1 MLGRFDRHILRQG
14 AKEGADMNQ
23 LVYNGKTFYQ
33 KDIFSG
39 NVHIAM
45 SLRSSSLEVN
55 TLSAEA
61 RDPDG
66 VFIGFARNTPLKWIY
81 NGAQRGIFYLQEV
94 ERVGPNRYSLYATS
108 AIGILT
114 EGQHYGGIYTGQ
126 TAQEVIASICGTVPF
141 SIQNKYADVKLYGWL
156 PVATQR
162 DNLVQVLIAIGAWIK
177 TDLDGVLRIES
188 LWDGISGNINE
199 DYMLVGAKAPETAK
213 ITQVVVTEH
222 QYVEGGEETKLFEG
236 TAQQG
241 DIITFNSPM
250 YELVADGFSILE
262 SGANYAKVSGGS
274 GTLKGRA
281 YIHNTRE
288 VVRDVSEAAEP
299 NIKTVKDATLVS
311 LVNSTAVAERL
322 ANYFQWTETIQAPIV
337 YQGEVPGNRVATW
350 HPYDKT
356 GVTACLESVDINLSN
371 TLKADETLLVGF
383 VPPKPETGYITERAV
398 LTGSG
403 RWKKPAGVTRIEYV
417 LIGPGQG
424 GRAGKKGEPGS
435 ATTLSFSYS
444 LLGINTRY
452 SGKHPGEGGKGGEGG
467 APGHGGKIYRGEMDL
482 SVIDELEYSCGPG
495 GTGATYD
502 ESNPEAEGNEG
513 SATTLGDISS
523 DLGSSSEFGYTDIIT
538 GEVYATTGLQGIA
551 GGDGAGTTAEDR
563 ENSSNDGF
571 YFTPSTGVTDEDG
584 AFWAGGTTKTQG
596 NTEPPKLTG
605 DGDSISFNGS
615 LGDGYAGA
623 EVSYALGSGA
633 AAGAAGIDG
642 TALGRFTVSRNS
654 SKTTITA
661 RAYATNGLKGADAA
675 IVPKKAL
682 NGNGGRGGYGGGGG
696 SSIGIAG
703 TYSGSDG
710 SPVGSYNLSSTTAD
724 PGEGGLPSQG
734 GEGGDGLIILYYSVP
749 KETQNGPI
757 MDRTGRFILD
767 KLGRRFVV

>member
-1 MLGRFDRHILRQG
+1 MWNNKIRYLDHVFGEEDDIKKGNCYLVGTLLGDSLSINTLEFDVESDDSTLTQFKRNDPVIYEH
-14 AKEGADMNQ
+14 
-23 LVYNGKTFYQ
+23 NGKQ
-33 KDIFSG
+33 I
-39 NVHIAM
+39 
-45 SLRSSSLEVN
+45 
-55 TLSAEA
+55 
-61 RDPDG
+61 
-66 VFIGFARNTPLKWIY
+66 
-81 NGAQRGIFYLQEV
+81 GIFYVQNI
-94 ERVGPNRYSLYATS
+94 ERIGATTYSFS
-108 AIGILT
+108 AVSALGILA
-114 EGQHYGGIYTGQ
+114 EGKHYGGIYTGQ
-126 TAQEVIASICGTVPF
+126 TVAEILPGICGTVPYE
-141 SIQNKYADVKLYGWL
+141 IKTNLTEIKLYGWL
-156 PVATQR
+156 PIASPR
-162 DNLVQVLIAIGAWIK
+162 DNLAQVLFSIGAVIK
-177 TDLDGVLRIES
+177 TDLGGVLRIES
-188 LWDGISGNINE
+188 LWDGISGELTQNQMYE
-199 DYMLVGAKAPETAK
+199 GPSVKYDSAV
-213 ITQVVVTEH
+213 TQVVVTEH

-356 GVTACLESVDINLSN
+356 GVTACLESADINLSN

-383 VPPKPETGYITERAV
+383 VPPKPETGYITERVV

-403 RWKKPAGVTRIEYV
+403 TWKKPAGVTRIEYV

-513 SATTLGDISS
+513 NATTLGDISS

-538 GEVYATTGLQGIA
+538 GEVYATTGLQGIS
-551 GGDGAGTTAEDR
+551 GGNGAGTTAENR

-584 AFWAGGTTKTQG
+584 TFWAGGTTKTQG
-596 NTEPPKLTG
+596 NTEPPKLDG
-605 DGDSISFNGS
+605 DGDSASFTGS

-623 EVSYALGSGA
+623 QVSYALGSGA
-633 AAGAAGIDG
+633 AAGAAGQNG

>member
-1 MLGRFDRHILRQG
+1 MWNNKIRYLDHVFGEEDDIKKGNCYLVGTLLGDSLSINTLEFDVESDDSTLTQFKRNDPVIYEH
-14 AKEGADMNQ
+14 
-23 LVYNGKTFYQ
+23 NGKQ
-33 KDIFSG
+33 I
-39 NVHIAM
+39 
-45 SLRSSSLEVN
+45 
-55 TLSAEA
+55 
-61 RDPDG
+61 
-66 VFIGFARNTPLKWIY
+66 
-81 NGAQRGIFYLQEV
+81 GIFYVQNI
-94 ERVGPNRYSLYATS
+94 ERIGATTYSFS
-108 AIGILT
+108 AVSALGILA
-114 EGQHYGGIYTGQ
+114 EGKHYGGIYTGQ
-126 TAQEVIASICGTVPF
+126 TVAEILPGICGTVPYE
-141 SIQNKYADVKLYGWL
+141 IKTNLTEIKLYGWL
-156 PVATQR
+156 PIASPR
-162 DNLVQVLIAIGAWIK
+162 DNLAQVLFSIGAVIK
-177 TDLDGVLRIES
+177 TDLGGVLRIES
-188 LWDGISGNINE
+188 LWDGISGELTQNQMYE
-199 DYMLVGAKAPETAK
+199 GPSVKYDSAV
-213 ITQVVVTEH
+213 TQVVVTEH

-250 YELVADGFSILE
+250 YGLVADGFSILE

-356 GVTACLESVDINLSN
+356 GVTACLESADINLSN

>member
-1 MLGRFDRHILRQG
+1 MWNNKIRYLDHVFGEEDDIKKGNCYLVGTLLGDSLSINTLEFDVESDDSTLTQFKRNDPVIYEH
-14 AKEGADMNQ
+14 
-23 LVYNGKTFYQ
+23 NGKQ
-33 KDIFSG
+33 I
-39 NVHIAM
+39 
-45 SLRSSSLEVN
+45 
-55 TLSAEA
+55 
-61 RDPDG
+61 
-66 VFIGFARNTPLKWIY
+66 
-81 NGAQRGIFYLQEV
+81 GIFYVQNI
-94 ERVGPNRYSLYATS
+94 ERIGATTYSFS
-108 AIGILT
+108 AVSALGILA
-114 EGQHYGGIYTGQ
+114 EGKHYGGIYTGQ
-126 TAQEVIASICGTVPF
+126 TVAEILPGICGTVPYE
-141 SIQNKYADVKLYGWL
+141 IKTNLTEIKLYGWL
-156 PVATQR
+156 PIASPR
-162 DNLVQVLIAIGAWIK
+162 DNLAQVLFSIGAVIK
-177 TDLDGVLRIES
+177 TDLGGVLRIES
-188 LWDGISGNINE
+188 LWDGISGELTQNQMYE
-199 DYMLVGAKAPETAK
+199 GPSVKYDSAV
-213 ITQVVVTEH
+213 TQVVVTEH

-356 GVTACLESVDINLSN
+356 GVTACLESADINLSN

-383 VPPKPETGYITERAV
+383 VPPKPETGYITERVV

-403 RWKKPAGVTRIEYV
+403 TWKKPAGVTRIEYV

-551 GGDGAGTTAEDR
+551 GGDGAGTTAENR

-584 AFWAGGTTKTQG
+584 TFWAGGTTKTQG
-596 NTEPPKLTG
+596 NTEPPKLDG
-605 DGDSISFNGS
+605 DGDSASFTGS

-623 EVSYALGSGA
+623 QVSYALGSGA

>member
-1 MLGRFDRHILRQG
+1 MGDNKIRYLDHVFGEEDDIKKGNCYLVGTLLGDSLSINTLEFDVESDDSTLTQFKRNDPVIYEH
-14 AKEGADMNQ
+14 
-23 LVYNGKTFYQ
+23 NGKQ
-33 KDIFSG
+33 I
-39 NVHIAM
+39 
-45 SLRSSSLEVN
+45 
-55 TLSAEA
+55 
-61 RDPDG
+61 
-66 VFIGFARNTPLKWIY
+66 
-81 NGAQRGIFYLQEV
+81 GIFYVQNI
-94 ERVGPNRYSLYATS
+94 ERIGATTYSFS
-108 AIGILT
+108 AVSALGILA
-114 EGQHYGGIYTGQ
+114 EGKHYGGIYTGQ
-126 TAQEVIASICGTVPF
+126 TVAEILPDICGTVPYE
-141 SIQNKYADVKLYGWL
+141 IKTNLTEIKLYGWL
-156 PVATQR
+156 PIASPR
-162 DNLVQVLIAIGAWIK
+162 DNLAQVLFAIGAVIK
-177 TDLDGVLRIES
+177 TDLGGVLRIES
-188 LWDGISGNINE
+188 LWDGISGELTQNQMYE
-199 DYMLVGAKAPETAK
+199 GPSVKYDSAV
-213 ITQVVVTEH
+213 TQVVVTEH

-356 GVTACLESVDINLSN
+356 GVTACLESADINLSN

-383 VPPKPETGYITERAV
+383 VPPKPETGYITERVV

>member
-1 MLGRFDRHILRQG
+1 MWNNKIRYLDHVFGEEDDIKKGNCYLVGTLLGDSLSINTLEFDVESDDSTLTQFKRNDPVIYEH
-14 AKEGADMNQ
+14 
-23 LVYNGKTFYQ
+23 NGKQ
-33 KDIFSG
+33 I
-39 NVHIAM
+39 
-45 SLRSSSLEVN
+45 
-55 TLSAEA
+55 
-61 RDPDG
+61 
-66 VFIGFARNTPLKWIY
+66 
-81 NGAQRGIFYLQEV
+81 GIFYVQNI
-94 ERVGPNRYSLYATS
+94 ERIGATTYSFS
-108 AIGILT
+108 AVSALGILA
-114 EGQHYGGIYTGQ
+114 EGKHYGGIYTGQ
-126 TAQEVIASICGTVPF
+126 TVAEILPGICGTVPYE
-141 SIQNKYADVKLYGWL
+141 IKTNLTEIKLYGWL
-156 PVATQR
+156 PIASPR
-162 DNLVQVLIAIGAWIK
+162 DNLAQVLFSIGAVIK
-177 TDLDGVLRIES
+177 TDLGGVLRIES
-188 LWDGISGNINE
+188 LWDGISGELTQNQMYE
-199 DYMLVGAKAPETAK
+199 GPSVKYDSAV
-213 ITQVVVTEH
+213 TQVVVTEH

-250 YELVADGFSILE
+250 YGLVADGFSILE

-356 GVTACLESVDINLSN
+356 GVIACLESADINLSN
-371 TLKADETLLVGF
+371 TLKANETLLVGF
-383 VPPKPETGYITERAV
+383 VPPKPETGYITERVV

-403 RWKKPAGVTRIEYV
+403 TWKKPAGVTRIEYV

-513 SATTLGDISS
+513 NATTLGDISS

-538 GEVYATTGLQGIA
+538 GEVYATTGLQGIS
-551 GGDGAGTTAEDR
+551 GGNGAGTTAENR

-584 AFWAGGTTKTQG
+584 TFWAGGTTKTQG
-596 NTEPPKLTG
+596 NTEPPKLDG
-605 DGDSISFNGS
+605 DGDSASFTGS

-623 EVSYALGSGA
+623 QVSYALGSGA
-633 AAGAAGIDG
+633 AAGAAGQNG

>member
-1 MLGRFDRHILRQG
+1 MGNNKIRYLDHVFGEEDDIKKGNCYLVGTLLGDSLSINTLEFDVESDDSTLTQFKRNDPVIYEH
-14 AKEGADMNQ
+14 
-23 LVYNGKTFYQ
+23 NGKQ
-33 KDIFSG
+33 I
-39 NVHIAM
+39 
-45 SLRSSSLEVN
+45 
-55 TLSAEA
+55 
-61 RDPDG
+61 
-66 VFIGFARNTPLKWIY
+66 
-81 NGAQRGIFYLQEV
+81 GIFYVQNI
-94 ERVGPNRYSLYATS
+94 ERIGATTYSFS
-108 AIGILT
+108 AVSALGILA
-114 EGQHYGGIYTGQ
+114 EGKHYGGIYTGQ
-126 TAQEVIASICGTVPF
+126 TVAEILPGICGTVPYE
-141 SIQNKYADVKLYGWL
+141 IKTNLTEIKLYGWL
-156 PVATQR
+156 PIASPR
-162 DNLVQVLIAIGAWIK
+162 DNLAQVLFSIGAVIK
-177 TDLDGVLRIES
+177 TDLGGVLRIES
-188 LWDGISGNINE
+188 LWDGISGELTQNQMYE
-199 DYMLVGAKAPETAK
+199 GPSVKYDSAV
-213 ITQVVVTEH
+213 TQVVVTEH

-356 GVTACLESVDINLSN
+356 GVTACLESADINLSN

-383 VPPKPETGYITERAV
+383 VPPKPETGYITERVV

-403 RWKKPAGVTRIEYV
+403 TWKKPAGVTRIEYV

-467 APGHGGKIYRGEMDL
+467 VPGHGGKIYRGEMDL

-551 GGDGAGTTAEDR
+551 GGDGAGTTAENR

-571 YFTPSTGVTDEDG
+571 YFTPSAGVTDEDG
-584 AFWAGGTTKTQG
+584 TFWAGGTTKTQG
-596 NTEPPKLTG
+596 NTEPPKLDG
-605 DGDSISFNGS
+605 DGDSASFTGS

-623 EVSYALGSGA
+623 QVSYALGSGA
-633 AAGAAGIDG
+633 AAGAAGKNG
-642 TALGRFTVSRNS
+642 TALGRFSVSRNS

-767 KLGRRFVV
+767 KLGRRIVV

>member
-1 MLGRFDRHILRQG
+1 MGNNKIRYLDHVFGEEDDIKKGNCYLVGTLLGDSLSINTLEFDVESDDSTLTQFKRNDPVIYEH
-14 AKEGADMNQ
+14 
-23 LVYNGKTFYQ
+23 NGKQ
-33 KDIFSG
+33 I
-39 NVHIAM
+39 
-45 SLRSSSLEVN
+45 
-55 TLSAEA
+55 
-61 RDPDG
+61 
-66 VFIGFARNTPLKWIY
+66 
-81 NGAQRGIFYLQEV
+81 GIFYVQNI
-94 ERVGPNRYSLYATS
+94 ERIGATTYSFS
-108 AIGILT
+108 AVSALGILA
-114 EGQHYGGIYTGQ
+114 EGKHYGGIYTGQ
-126 TAQEVIASICGTVPF
+126 TVAEILPGICGTVPYE
-141 SIQNKYADVKLYGWL
+141 IKTNLTEIKLYGWL
-156 PVATQR
+156 PIASPR
-162 DNLVQVLIAIGAWIK
+162 DNLAQVLFSIGAVIK
-177 TDLDGVLRIES
+177 TDLGGVLRIES
-188 LWDGISGNINE
+188 LWDGISGELTQNQMYE
-199 DYMLVGAKAPETAK
+199 GPSVKYDSAV
-213 ITQVVVTEH
+213 TQVVVTEH

-356 GVTACLESVDINLSN
+356 GVTACLESADINLSN

-383 VPPKPETGYITERAV
+383 VPPKPETGYITERVV

-403 RWKKPAGVTRIEYV
+403 TWKKPAGVTRIEYV

-452 SGKHPGEGGKGGEGG
+452 SSKHPGEGGKGGEGG
-467 APGHGGKIYRGEMDL
+467 AAGHGGKIYRGEMDL

-513 SATTLGDISS
+513 NATTLGDISS

-563 ENSSNDGF
+563 ENSTAQDGF
-571 YFTPSTGVTDEDG
+571 HFTPSTGVTDEDG
-584 AFWAGGTTKTQG
+584 TFWAGGTTKTKG
-596 NTEPPKLTG
+596 NTEPPKLDG
-605 DGDSISFNGS
+605 DGDQISFNGS

-633 AAGAAGIDG
+633 AAGAAGQNG

-703 TYSGSDG
+703 TFSGSDG

-767 KLGRRFVV
+767 KLGRRIVV

>member
-1 MLGRFDRHILRQG
+1 
-14 AKEGADMNQ
+14 MNQ

-94 ERVGPNRYSLYATS
+94 ERVGPSRYSLYATS

-222 QYVEGGEETKLFEG
+222 QYAEGGEETKLFEG

-356 GVTACLESVDINLSN
+356 GVTACLESADINLSN

-383 VPPKPETGYITERAV
+383 VPPKFEQVVTYDEHEV

-403 RWKKPAGVTRIEYV
+403 TWTVPEGVTQVVVV
-417 LIGPGQG
+417 LIGGGGAGGNGDDGTGDFYGGFGTSKNETKSVSIYPSDSAGQTKTTNCTLTATGNTTEKGTG
-424 GRAGKKGEPGS
+424 GAGGKAGEPGKVYQKTIDVS
-435 ATTLSFSYS
+435 AGDKISYIC
-444 LLGINTRY
+444 G
-452 SGKHPGEGGKGGEGG
+452 SGGQANGAGGEDTVF
-467 APGHGGKIYRGEMDL
+467 GE
-482 SVIDELEYSCGPG
+482 
-495 GTGATYD
+495 
-502 ESNPEAEGNEG
+502 ESSASG
-513 SATTLGDISS
+513 SAESA
-523 DLGSSSEFGYTDIIT
+523 GYTDIVTGIT
-538 GEVYATTGLQGIA
+538 YAKSGTPGSAGADGGTPGNNGDDDGETAGGIGRQPYNDSENGNNESSTANYSVTLSVNISVSSSGSGGGGAGGRSGQNDGTAGSSSGPAKFGYSIANASGTFTPSNPGTGGNGADGASAALYGCGGDGGGGGGGGGAAGSYTLTVRNNGTYKVISPPSSTLKLYNTTSIRTYDNYSGSGGAGGAGGA
-551 GGDGAGTTAEDR
+551 GGDGC
-563 ENSSNDGF
+563 
-571 YFTPSTGVTDEDG
+571 
-584 AFWAGGTTKTQG
+584 
-596 NTEPPKLTG
+596 
-605 DGDSISFNGS
+605 
-615 LGDGYAGA
+615 
-623 EVSYALGSGA
+623 
-633 AAGAAGIDG
+633 
-642 TALGRFTVSRNS
+642 
-654 SKTTITA
+654 
-661 RAYATNGLKGADAA
+661 
-675 IVPKKAL
+675 
-682 NGNGGRGGYGGGGG
+682 
-696 SSIGIAG
+696 
-703 TYSGSDG
+703 
-710 SPVGSYNLSSTTAD
+710 
-724 PGEGGLPSQG
+724 
-734 GEGGDGLIILYYSVP
+734 IILYYGAQKKIES
-749 KETQNGPI
+749 GPV

-767 KLGRRFVV
+767 KLGRRIVV

>member
-1 MLGRFDRHILRQG
+1 
-14 AKEGADMNQ
+14 MNQ

-94 ERVGPNRYSLYATS
+94 ERVGPSRYSLYATS

-199 DYMLVGAKAPETAK
+199 DYMLMGAKAPETAK

-356 GVTACLESVDINLSN
+356 GVTACLESADINLSN

-383 VPPKPETGYITERAV
+383 VPPKPEVGYINERVV

-403 RWKKPAGVTRIEYV
+403 RWKKPDGVKSVTYV
-417 LIGPGQG
+417 LIGGAQG
-424 GRAGKKGEPGS
+424 GRAGKQGGS
-435 ATTLSFSYS
+435 AEAGRSYS
-444 LLGINTRY
+444 FTNKPFDETYSYRGLYPGI
-452 SGKHPGEGGKGGEGG
+452 GGEGG
-467 APGHGGKIYRGEMDL
+467 EGGEPGHGGKIYRGDL
-482 SVIDELEYSCGPG
+482 NVSNVDGLDYSCGLG
-495 GTGATYD
+495 GLGAAYNAEQPDTD
-502 ESNPEAEGNEG
+502 GAEGG
-513 SATTLGDISS
+513 ATTLGDISS
-523 DLGSSSEFGYTDIIT
+523 ELGSVSDTGYVDTIT
-538 GEVYATTGLQGIA
+538 GETYGASGKSGIA
-551 GGDGAGTTAEDR
+551 GGDGAGASQAPSSLEDFGLYIIPAG
-563 ENSSNDGF
+563 S
-571 YFTPSTGVTDEDG
+571 VTDEDG
-584 AFWAGGTTKTQG
+584 VVWNGGTTNMQPDNPDKIEGESKTAA
-596 NTEPPKLTG
+596 LT
-605 DGDSISFNGS
+605 DGS
-615 LGDGYAGA
+615 AGA
-623 EVSYALGSGA
+623 EASVPLGSGA
-633 AAGAAGIDG
+633 AAGSNGINGGSTPGQHSAVKDSGG
-642 TALGRFTVSRNS
+642 T
-654 SKTTITA
+654 KITA
-661 RAYATNGLKGADAA
+661 RARQAAGRNGADATL
-675 IVPKKAL
+675 IPKKAI
-682 NGNGGRGGYGGGGG
+682 NGCGGRGGYGGGGASAAGVAQVYSGGTG
-696 SSIGIAG
+696 SFDVAVNAG
-703 TYSGSDG
+703 TEG
-710 SPVGSYNLSSTTAD
+710 VGGA
-724 PGEGGLPSQG
+724 GSQG
-734 GEGGDGLIILYYSVP
+734 GQGSDGLIILYYSVP
-749 KETQNGPI
+749 VVANSGPLVTKTPRWFN
-757 MDRTGRFILD
+757 DRY
-767 KLGRRFVV
+767 GRRFIV

>member
-1 MLGRFDRHILRQG
+1 MWNNKIRYLDHVFGEEDDIKKGNCYLVGTLLGDSLSINTLEFDVESDDSTLTQFKRNDPVIY
-14 AKEGADMNQ
+14 EP
-23 LVYNGKTFYQ
+23 NGKQ
-33 KDIFSG
+33 I
-39 NVHIAM
+39 
-45 SLRSSSLEVN
+45 
-55 TLSAEA
+55 
-61 RDPDG
+61 
-66 VFIGFARNTPLKWIY
+66 
-81 NGAQRGIFYLQEV
+81 GIFYVQNI
-94 ERVGPNRYSLYATS
+94 ERIGATTYSFS
-108 AIGILT
+108 AVSALGILA
-114 EGQHYGGIYTGQ
+114 EGKHYGGIYTGQ
-126 TAQEVIASICGTVPF
+126 TVAEILPGICGTVPYE
-141 SIQNKYADVKLYGWL
+141 IKTNLTEIKLYGRM
-156 PVATQR
+156 PIASPR
-162 DNLVQVLIAIGAWIK
+162 DNLAQVLFSIGAVIK
-177 TDLDGVLRIES
+177 TDLGGVLRIES
-188 LWDGISGNINE
+188 LWDGISGELTQNQMYE
-199 DYMLVGAKAPETAK
+199 GPSVKYDSAV
-213 ITQVVVTEH
+213 TQVVVTEH

-356 GVTACLESVDINLSN
+356 GVTACLESADINLSN

-383 VPPKPETGYITERAV
+383 VPPKPETGYITERVV

-403 RWKKPAGVTRIEYV
+403 TWKKPAGVTRIEYV

-467 APGHGGKIYRGEMDL
+467 VPGHGGKIYRGEMDL

-551 GGDGAGTTAEDR
+551 GGDGAGTTAENR

-571 YFTPSTGVTDEDG
+571 YFTPSAGVTDEDG
-584 AFWAGGTTKTQG
+584 TFWAGGTTKTQG
-596 NTEPPKLTG
+596 NTEPPKLDG
-605 DGDSISFNGS
+605 DGDSASFTGS

-623 EVSYALGSGA
+623 QVSYALGSGA
-633 AAGAAGIDG
+633 AAGAAGKNG
-642 TALGRFTVSRNS
+642 TALGRFSVSRNS

-767 KLGRRFVV
+767 KLGRRIVV

>member
-1 MLGRFDRHILRQG
+1 MGDNKIRYLDHVFGEEDDIKKGNCYLVGTLLGDSLSINTLEFDVESDDSTLTQFKRNDQVIYEH
-14 AKEGADMNQ
+14 
-23 LVYNGKTFYQ
+23 NGKQ
-33 KDIFSG
+33 I
-39 NVHIAM
+39 
-45 SLRSSSLEVN
+45 
-55 TLSAEA
+55 
-61 RDPDG
+61 
-66 VFIGFARNTPLKWIY
+66 
-81 NGAQRGIFYLQEV
+81 GIFYVQNI
-94 ERVGPNRYSLYATS
+94 ERIGATTYSFS
-108 AIGILT
+108 AVSALGILA
-114 EGQHYGGIYTGQ
+114 EGKHYGGIYTGQ
-126 TAQEVIASICGTVPF
+126 TVAEILPDICGTVPYE
-141 SIQNKYADVKLYGWL
+141 IKTNLTEIKLYGWL
-156 PVATQR
+156 PIASPR
-162 DNLVQVLIAIGAWIK
+162 DNLAQVLFAIGAVIK
-177 TDLDGVLRIES
+177 TDLGGVLRIES
-188 LWDGISGNINE
+188 LWDGISGELTQNQMYE
-199 DYMLVGAKAPETAK
+199 GPSVKYDSAV
-213 ITQVVVTEH
+213 TQVVVTEH

-322 ANYFQWTETIQAPIV
+322 TNYFQWTETIQAPIV

-356 GVTACLESVDINLSN
+356 GVTACLESADINLSN

-383 VPPKPETGYITERAV
+383 VPPKPETGYITERVV

-563 ENSSNDGF
+563 ENSTAQDGF
-571 YFTPSTGVTDEDG
+571 HFTPSTGVTDEDG
-584 AFWAGGTTKTQG
+584 TFWAGGTTKTKG
-596 NTEPPKLTG
+596 NTEPPKLDG
-605 DGDSISFNGS
+605 DGDQISFNGD

-633 AAGAAGIDG
+633 AAGAAGKNG

-696 SSIGIAG
+696 SSIGAAG
-703 TYSGSDG
+703 TFSGSDG

>member
-1 MLGRFDRHILRQG
+1 MGNNKIRYLDHVFGEEDDIKKGNCYLVGTLLGDSLSINTLEFDVESDDSTLTQFKRNDPVIYEH
-14 AKEGADMNQ
+14 
-23 LVYNGKTFYQ
+23 NGKQ
-33 KDIFSG
+33 I
-39 NVHIAM
+39 
-45 SLRSSSLEVN
+45 
-55 TLSAEA
+55 
-61 RDPDG
+61 
-66 VFIGFARNTPLKWIY
+66 
-81 NGAQRGIFYLQEV
+81 GIFYVQNI
-94 ERVGPNRYSLYATS
+94 ERIGATTYSFS
-108 AIGILT
+108 AVSALGILA
-114 EGQHYGGIYTGQ
+114 EGKHYGGIYTGQ
-126 TAQEVIASICGTVPF
+126 TVAEILPDICGTVPYE
-141 SIQNKYADVKLYGWL
+141 IKTNLTEIKLYGWL
-156 PVATQR
+156 PIASPR
-162 DNLVQVLIAIGAWIK
+162 DNLAQVLFAIGAVIK
-177 TDLDGVLRIES
+177 TDLGGVLRIES
-188 LWDGISGNINE
+188 LWDGISGELTQNQMYE
-199 DYMLVGAKAPETAK
+199 GPSVKYDSAV
-213 ITQVVVTEH
+213 TQVVVTEH

-356 GVTACLESVDINLSN
+356 GVTACLESADINLSN

-383 VPPKPETGYITERAV
+383 VPPKPETGYITERVV

-467 APGHGGKIYRGEMDL
+467 AAGHGGKIYRGEMDL

-563 ENSSNDGF
+563 ENSTAQDGF
-571 YFTPSTGVTDEDG
+571 HFTPSTGVTDEDG
-584 AFWAGGTTKTQG
+584 TFWPGGTTKTQG

-605 DGDSISFNGS
+605 DGDQISFNGS

-633 AAGAAGIDG
+633 AAGAAGQNG

-696 SSIGIAG
+696 SSIGAAG
-703 TYSGSDG
+703 TFSGSDG

>member
-1 MLGRFDRHILRQG
+1 
-14 AKEGADMNQ
+14 MNQ

-94 ERVGPNRYSLYATS
+94 ERVGPSRYSLYATS

-356 GVTACLESVDINLSN
+356 GVTACLESADINLSN

-383 VPPKPETGYITERAV
+383 VPPKPEVGYINERVV

-403 RWKKPAGVTRIEYV
+403 RWKKPDGVKSVTYV
-417 LIGPGQG
+417 LIGGAQG
-424 GRAGKKGEPGS
+424 GRAGKQGGS
-435 ATTLSFSYS
+435 AEAGRSYS
-444 LLGINTRY
+444 FTNKPFDVTY
-452 SGKHPGEGGKGGEGG
+452 SYRGLYPGLGGEGG
-467 APGHGGKIYRGEMDL
+467 EGGGPGHGGKIYRGDL
-482 SVIDELEYSCGPG
+482 NVSNVDGLDYSCGPG
-495 GTGATYD
+495 GFGAAYNAEQPDTD
-502 ESNPEAEGNEG
+502 GAEGG
-513 SATTLGDISS
+513 ATTLGDISS
-523 DLGSSSEFGYTDIIT
+523 ELGSVSDTGYVDTIT
-538 GEVYATTGLQGIA
+538 GETYGASGKSGIA
-551 GGDGAGTTAEDR
+551 GGDGAGASQAPSSLEDFGLYIIPAG
-563 ENSSNDGF
+563 S
-571 YFTPSTGVTDEDG
+571 VTDEDG
-584 AFWAGGTTKTQG
+584 VVWNGGATNMQPDDPDKIEGKSKTAA
-596 NTEPPKLTG
+596 LTG
-605 DGDSISFNGS
+605 GS
-615 LGDGYAGA
+615 AGA
-623 EVSYALGSGA
+623 EASVPLGSGA
-633 AAGAAGIDG
+633 AAGSNGING
-642 TALGRFTVSRNS
+642 GSTPGQHSAVRNS
-654 SKTTITA
+654 GGTKITA
-661 RAYATNGLKGADAA
+661 RARQAAGRNGADATL
-675 IVPKKAL
+675 IPKKAI
-682 NGNGGRGGYGGGGG
+682 NGCGGRGGYGGGGASAAGVAQVYSGGTG
-696 SSIGIAG
+696 SFDVAVNAG
-703 TYSGSDG
+703 TEG
-710 SPVGSYNLSSTTAD
+710 VGGA
-724 PGEGGLPSQG
+724 GSQG
-734 GEGGDGLIILYYSVP
+734 GQGSDGLIILYYSVP
-749 KETQNGPI
+749 VVANSGPLVTKTPRWFN
-757 MDRTGRFILD
+757 DRY
-767 KLGRRFVV
+767 GRRFIV

>member
-1 MLGRFDRHILRQG
+1 MGDNKIRYLDHVFGEEDDIKKGNCYLVGTLLGDSLSINTLEFDVESDDSTLTQFKRNDPVIYEH
-14 AKEGADMNQ
+14 
-23 LVYNGKTFYQ
+23 NGKQ
-33 KDIFSG
+33 I
-39 NVHIAM
+39 
-45 SLRSSSLEVN
+45 
-55 TLSAEA
+55 
-61 RDPDG
+61 
-66 VFIGFARNTPLKWIY
+66 
-81 NGAQRGIFYLQEV
+81 GIFYVQNI
-94 ERVGPNRYSLYATS
+94 ERIGATTYSFS
-108 AIGILT
+108 AVSALGILA
-114 EGQHYGGIYTGQ
+114 EGKHYGGIYTGQ
-126 TAQEVIASICGTVPF
+126 TVAEILPDICGTVPYE
-141 SIQNKYADVKLYGWL
+141 IKTNLTEIKLYGWL
-156 PVATQR
+156 PIASPR
-162 DNLVQVLIAIGAWIK
+162 DNLAQVLFAIGAVIK
-177 TDLDGVLRIES
+177 TDLGGVLRIES
-188 LWDGISGNINE
+188 LWDGISGELTQNQMYE
-199 DYMLVGAKAPETAK
+199 GPSVKYDSAV
-213 ITQVVVTEH
+213 TQVVVTEH

-356 GVTACLESVDINLSN
+356 GVTACLESADINLSN

-383 VPPKPETGYITERAV
+383 VPPKPETGYITERVV

-403 RWKKPAGVTRIEYV
+403 TWKKPAGVTRIEYV

-563 ENSSNDGF
+563 ENSTAQDGF
-571 YFTPSTGVTDEDG
+571 HFTPSTGVTDEDG
-584 AFWAGGTTKTQG
+584 TFWAGGTTKTKG
-596 NTEPPKLTG
+596 NTEPPKLDG
-605 DGDSISFNGS
+605 DGDQISFNGS

-633 AAGAAGIDG
+633 AAGAAGKNG

-696 SSIGIAG
+696 SSIGAAG
-703 TYSGSDG
+703 TFSGSDG

-767 KLGRRFVV
+767 KLGRRIVV

>member
-1 MLGRFDRHILRQG
+1 MGNNKIRYLDHVFGEEDDIKKGNCYLVGTLLGDSLSINTLEFDVESDDSTLTQFKRNDPVIYEH
-14 AKEGADMNQ
+14 
-23 LVYNGKTFYQ
+23 NGKQ
-33 KDIFSG
+33 I
-39 NVHIAM
+39 
-45 SLRSSSLEVN
+45 
-55 TLSAEA
+55 
-61 RDPDG
+61 
-66 VFIGFARNTPLKWIY
+66 
-81 NGAQRGIFYLQEV
+81 GIFYVQNI
-94 ERVGPNRYSLYATS
+94 ERIGATTYSFS
-108 AIGILT
+108 AVSALGILA
-114 EGQHYGGIYTGQ
+114 EGKHYGGIYTGQ
-126 TAQEVIASICGTVPF
+126 TVAEILPDICGTVPYE
-141 SIQNKYADVKLYGWL
+141 IKTNLTEIKLYGWL
-156 PVATQR
+156 PIASPR
-162 DNLVQVLIAIGAWIK
+162 DNLAQVLFAIGAVIK
-177 TDLDGVLRIES
+177 TDLGGVLRIES
-188 LWDGISGNINE
+188 LWDGISGELTQNQMYEGPSIKY
-199 DYMLVGAKAPETAK
+199 DSAV
-213 ITQVVVTEH
+213 TQVVVTEH

-356 GVTACLESVDINLSN
+356 GVTACLESADINLSN

-383 VPPKPETGYITERAV
+383 VPPKPETGYITERVV

-403 RWKKPAGVTRIEYV
+403 TWKKPAGVTRIEYV

-551 GGDGAGTTAEDR
+551 GVYGAGTTDENR

-571 YFTPSTGVTDEDG
+571 YFTPSAGVTDEDG
-584 AFWAGGTTKTQG
+584 TFWAGGTTKTQG
-596 NTEPPKLTG
+596 NTEPPKLDG
-605 DGDSISFNGS
+605 DGDSASFTGS

-623 EVSYALGSGA
+623 QVSYALGSGA
-633 AAGAAGIDG
+633 AAGAAGKNG
-642 TALGRFTVSRNS
+642 TALGRFSVSRNS

-767 KLGRRFVV
+767 KLGRRIVV

>member
-1 MLGRFDRHILRQG
+1 MVGTLLGDSLSINTLEFDVESDDSTLTQFKRNDPVIYEH
-14 AKEGADMNQ
+14 
-23 LVYNGKTFYQ
+23 NGKQ
-33 KDIFSG
+33 I
-39 NVHIAM
+39 
-45 SLRSSSLEVN
+45 
-55 TLSAEA
+55 
-61 RDPDG
+61 
-66 VFIGFARNTPLKWIY
+66 
-81 NGAQRGIFYLQEV
+81 GIFYVQNI
-94 ERVGPNRYSLYATS
+94 ERIGATTYSFS
-108 AIGILT
+108 AVSALGILA
-114 EGQHYGGIYTGQ
+114 EGKHYGGIYTGQ
-126 TAQEVIASICGTVPF
+126 TVAEILPGICGTVPYE
-141 SIQNKYADVKLYGWL
+141 IKTNLTEIKLYGWL
-156 PVATQR
+156 PIASPR
-162 DNLVQVLIAIGAWIK
+162 DNLAQVLFSIGAVIK
-177 TDLDGVLRIES
+177 TDLGGVLRIES
-188 LWDGISGNINE
+188 LWDGISGELTQNQMYE
-199 DYMLVGAKAPETAK
+199 GPSVKYDSAV
-213 ITQVVVTEH
+213 TQVVVTEH

-356 GVTACLESVDINLSN
+356 GVTACLESADINLSN

-383 VPPKPETGYITERAV
+383 VPPKPETGYITERVV

-403 RWKKPAGVTRIEYV
+403 TWKKPAGVTRIEYV

-551 GGDGAGTTAEDR
+551 GGDGAGTTAENR

-571 YFTPSTGVTDEDG
+571 YFTPSAGVTDEDG
-584 AFWAGGTTKTQG
+584 TFWAGGTTKTQG
-596 NTEPPKLTG
+596 NTEPPKLDG
-605 DGDSISFNGS
+605 DGDSASFTGS

-623 EVSYALGSGA
+623 QVSYALGSGA
-633 AAGAAGIDG
+633 AAGAAGQNG

-675 IVPKKAL
+675 IV
-682 NGNGGRGGYGGGGG
+682 
-696 SSIGIAG
+696 
-703 TYSGSDG
+703 
-710 SPVGSYNLSSTTAD
+710 LS
-724 PGEGGLPSQG
+724 
-734 GEGGDGLIILYYSVP
+734 LIHI
-749 KETQNGPI
+749 
-757 MDRTGRFILD
+757 
-767 KLGRRFVV
+767 

>member
-1 MLGRFDRHILRQG
+1 MGNNKIRYLDHVFGEEDDIKKGNCYLVGTLLGDSLSINTLEFDVESDDSTLTQFKRNDPVIYEH
-14 AKEGADMNQ
+14 
-23 LVYNGKTFYQ
+23 NGKQ
-33 KDIFSG
+33 I
-39 NVHIAM
+39 
-45 SLRSSSLEVN
+45 
-55 TLSAEA
+55 
-61 RDPDG
+61 
-66 VFIGFARNTPLKWIY
+66 
-81 NGAQRGIFYLQEV
+81 GIFYVQNI
-94 ERVGPNRYSLYATS
+94 ERIGATTYSFS
-108 AIGILT
+108 AVSALGILA
-114 EGQHYGGIYTGQ
+114 EGKHYGGIYTGQ
-126 TAQEVIASICGTVPF
+126 TVAEILPGICGTVPYE
-141 SIQNKYADVKLYGWL
+141 IKTNLTEIKLYGWL
-156 PVATQR
+156 PIASPR
-162 DNLVQVLIAIGAWIK
+162 DNLAQVLFSIGAVIK
-177 TDLDGVLRIES
+177 TDLGGVLRIES
-188 LWDGISGNINE
+188 LWDGISGELTQNQMYE
-199 DYMLVGAKAPETAK
+199 GPSVKYDSAV
-213 ITQVVVTEH
+213 TQVVVTEH

-623 EVSYALGSGA
+623 QVSYALGSGA

-767 KLGRRFVV
+767 KLGRRIVV

>member
-1 MLGRFDRHILRQG
+1 
-14 AKEGADMNQ
+14 MNQ

-94 ERVGPNRYSLYATS
+94 ERVGPSRYSLYATS

-222 QYVEGGEETKLFEG
+222 QYAEGGEETKLFEG

-356 GVTACLESVDINLSN
+356 GVTACLESADINLSN

-383 VPPKPETGYITERAV
+383 VPPKFEQVVTYDEHEV

-403 RWKKPAGVTRIEYV
+403 TWTVPEGVTQVVVV
-417 LIGPGQG
+417 LIGGGGAGGNGDDGTGDFYGGFGTSKNETKSVSIYPSDSAGQTKTTNCTLTATGNTTEKGTG
-424 GRAGKKGEPGS
+424 GAGGKAGEPGKVYQKTIDVS
-435 ATTLSFSYS
+435 AGDKISYIC
-444 LLGINTRY
+444 G
-452 SGKHPGEGGKGGEGG
+452 SGGQANGTGGEDTVF
-467 APGHGGKIYRGEMDL
+467 GE
-482 SVIDELEYSCGPG
+482 
-495 GTGATYD
+495 
-502 ESNPEAEGNEG
+502 ESSASG
-513 SATTLGDISS
+513 SAESA
-523 DLGSSSEFGYTDIIT
+523 GYTDIVTGIT
-538 GEVYATTGLQGIA
+538 YAKSGTPGSAGADGGTPGNNGDDDGETAGGIGRQPYNDSENGNNESSTANYSVTLSVNISVSSSGSGGGGAGGRSGQNDGTAGSSSGPAKFGYSIANASGTFTPSNPGTGGNGADGASAALYGCGGDGGGGGGGGGAAGSYTLTVRNNGTYKVISPPSSTLKLYNTTSIRTYDNYSGSGGAGGAGGA
-551 GGDGAGTTAEDR
+551 GGDGC
-563 ENSSNDGF
+563 
-571 YFTPSTGVTDEDG
+571 
-584 AFWAGGTTKTQG
+584 
-596 NTEPPKLTG
+596 
-605 DGDSISFNGS
+605 
-615 LGDGYAGA
+615 
-623 EVSYALGSGA
+623 
-633 AAGAAGIDG
+633 
-642 TALGRFTVSRNS
+642 
-654 SKTTITA
+654 
-661 RAYATNGLKGADAA
+661 
-675 IVPKKAL
+675 
-682 NGNGGRGGYGGGGG
+682 
-696 SSIGIAG
+696 
-703 TYSGSDG
+703 
-710 SPVGSYNLSSTTAD
+710 
-724 PGEGGLPSQG
+724 
-734 GEGGDGLIILYYSVP
+734 IILYYGAQKKIES
-749 KETQNGPI
+749 GPV

-767 KLGRRFVV
+767 KLGRRIVV

>member
-1 MLGRFDRHILRQG
+1 MWNNKIRYLDHVFGEEDDIKKGNCYLVGTLLGDSLSINTLEFDVESDDSTLTQFKRNDPVIYEH
-14 AKEGADMNQ
+14 
-23 LVYNGKTFYQ
+23 NGKQ
-33 KDIFSG
+33 I
-39 NVHIAM
+39 
-45 SLRSSSLEVN
+45 
-55 TLSAEA
+55 
-61 RDPDG
+61 
-66 VFIGFARNTPLKWIY
+66 
-81 NGAQRGIFYLQEV
+81 GIFYVQNI
-94 ERVGPNRYSLYATS
+94 ERIGATTYSFS
-108 AIGILT
+108 AVSALGILA
-114 EGQHYGGIYTGQ
+114 EGKHYGGIYTGQ
-126 TAQEVIASICGTVPF
+126 TVAEILPGICGTVPYE
-141 SIQNKYADVKLYGWL
+141 IKTNLTEIKLYGWL
-156 PVATQR
+156 PIASPR
-162 DNLVQVLIAIGAWIK
+162 DNLAQVLFSIGAVIK
-177 TDLDGVLRIES
+177 TDLGGVLRIES
-188 LWDGISGNINE
+188 LWDGISGELTQNQMYE
-199 DYMLVGAKAPETAK
+199 GPSVKYDSAV
-213 ITQVVVTEH
+213 TQVVVTEH

-356 GVTACLESVDINLSN
+356 GVTACLESADINLSN

-403 RWKKPAGVTRIEYV
+403 TWKKPAGVTRIEYV

>member
-1 MLGRFDRHILRQG
+1 MGNNKIRYLDHVFGEEDDIKKGNCYLVGTLLGDSLSINTLEFDVESDDSTLTQFKRNDPVIYEH
-14 AKEGADMNQ
+14 
-23 LVYNGKTFYQ
+23 NGKQ
-33 KDIFSG
+33 I
-39 NVHIAM
+39 
-45 SLRSSSLEVN
+45 
-55 TLSAEA
+55 
-61 RDPDG
+61 
-66 VFIGFARNTPLKWIY
+66 
-81 NGAQRGIFYLQEV
+81 GIFYVQNI
-94 ERVGPNRYSLYATS
+94 ERIGATTYSFS
-108 AIGILT
+108 AVSALGILA
-114 EGQHYGGIYTGQ
+114 EGKHYGGIYTGQ
-126 TAQEVIASICGTVPF
+126 TVAEILPGICGTVPYE
-141 SIQNKYADVKLYGWL
+141 IKTNLTEIKLYGWL
-156 PVATQR
+156 PIASPR
-162 DNLVQVLIAIGAWIK
+162 DNLAQVLFSIGAVIK
-177 TDLDGVLRIES
+177 TDLGGVLRIES
-188 LWDGISGNINE
+188 LWDGISGELTQNQMYE
-199 DYMLVGAKAPETAK
+199 GPSVKYDSAV
-213 ITQVVVTEH
+213 TQVVVTEH

-356 GVTACLESVDINLSN
+356 GVTACLESADINLSN

-383 VPPKPETGYITERAV
+383 VPPKPETGYITERVV

-467 APGHGGKIYRGEMDL
+467 AAGHGGKIYRGEMDL

-513 SATTLGDISS
+513 NATTLGDISS

-538 GEVYATTGLQGIA
+538 GEVYATTGLQGIS
-551 GGDGAGTTAEDR
+551 GGNGAGTTAENR

-584 AFWAGGTTKTQG
+584 TFWAGGTTKTQG
-596 NTEPPKLTG
+596 NTEPPKLDG
-605 DGDSISFNGS
+605 DGDSASFTGS

-623 EVSYALGSGA
+623 QVSYALGSGA

>member
-1 MLGRFDRHILRQG
+1 MGNNKIRYLDHVFGEEDDIKKGNCYLVGTLLGDSLSINTLEFDVESDDSTLTQFKRNDPVIYEH
-14 AKEGADMNQ
+14 
-23 LVYNGKTFYQ
+23 NGKQ
-33 KDIFSG
+33 I
-39 NVHIAM
+39 
-45 SLRSSSLEVN
+45 
-55 TLSAEA
+55 
-61 RDPDG
+61 
-66 VFIGFARNTPLKWIY
+66 
-81 NGAQRGIFYLQEV
+81 GIFYVQNI
-94 ERVGPNRYSLYATS
+94 ERIGATTYSFS
-108 AIGILT
+108 AVSALGILA
-114 EGQHYGGIYTGQ
+114 EGKHYGGIYTGQ
-126 TAQEVIASICGTVPF
+126 TVAEILPDICGTVPYE
-141 SIQNKYADVKLYGWL
+141 IKTNLTEIKLYGWL
-156 PVATQR
+156 PIASPR
-162 DNLVQVLIAIGAWIK
+162 DNLAQVLFAIGAVIK
-177 TDLDGVLRIES
+177 TDLGGVLRIES
-188 LWDGISGNINE
+188 LWDGISGELTQNQMYE
-199 DYMLVGAKAPETAK
+199 GPSVKYDSSV
-213 ITQVVVTEH
+213 TQVVVTEH

-337 YQGEVPGNRVATW
+337 YQGEVPGNRVATL

-356 GVTACLESVDINLSN
+356 GVAACLESADINLSN
-371 TLKADETLLVGF
+371 TLKANETLLVGF
-383 VPPKPETGYITERAV
+383 VPPKPETGYITERVV

-467 APGHGGKIYRGEMDL
+467 AAGHGGKIYRGEMDL

-513 SATTLGDISS
+513 NATTLGDISS

-538 GEVYATTGLQGIA
+538 GEVYATTGLQGIS
-551 GGDGAGTTAEDR
+551 GGNGAGTTAENR

-584 AFWAGGTTKTQG
+584 TFWAGGTTKTQG
-596 NTEPPKLTG
+596 NTEPPKLDG
-605 DGDSISFNGS
+605 DGDSASFTGS

-623 EVSYALGSGA
+623 QVSYALGSGA

-661 RAYATNGLKGADAA
+661 RAYATNGMKGADAA

>member
-1 MLGRFDRHILRQG
+1 MGNNKIRYLDHVFGEEDDIKKGNCYLVGTLLGDSLSINTLEFDVESDDSTLTQFKRNDPVIYEH
-14 AKEGADMNQ
+14 
-23 LVYNGKTFYQ
+23 NGKQ
-33 KDIFSG
+33 I
-39 NVHIAM
+39 
-45 SLRSSSLEVN
+45 
-55 TLSAEA
+55 
-61 RDPDG
+61 
-66 VFIGFARNTPLKWIY
+66 
-81 NGAQRGIFYLQEV
+81 GIFYVQNI
-94 ERVGPNRYSLYATS
+94 ERIGATTYSFS
-108 AIGILT
+108 AVSALGILA
-114 EGQHYGGIYTGQ
+114 EGKHYGGIYTGQ
-126 TAQEVIASICGTVPF
+126 TVAEILPDICGTVPYE
-141 SIQNKYADVKLYGWL
+141 IKTNLTEIKLYGWL
-156 PVATQR
+156 PIASPR
-162 DNLVQVLIAIGAWIK
+162 DNLAQVLFAIGAVIK
-177 TDLDGVLRIES
+177 TDLGGVLRIES
-188 LWDGISGNINE
+188 LWDGISGELTQNQMYE
-199 DYMLVGAKAPETAK
+199 GPSVKYDSAV
-213 ITQVVVTEH
+213 TQVVVTEH

-356 GVTACLESVDINLSN
+356 GVTACLESADINLSN

-383 VPPKPETGYITERAV
+383 VPPKPETGYITERVV

-403 RWKKPAGVTRIEYV
+403 TWKKPAGVTRIEYV

-513 SATTLGDISS
+513 SATILGDISS

-563 ENSSNDGF
+563 ENSTAQDGF
-571 YFTPSTGVTDEDG
+571 HFTPSAGVTDEDG
-584 AFWAGGTTKTQG
+584 TFWPGGTTKTRD
-596 NTEPPKLTG
+596 NTEPPKLDG
-605 DGDSISFNGS
+605 DGDQISFNGD

-633 AAGAAGIDG
+633 AAGAAGKNG

-696 SSIGIAG
+696 SSIGAAG
-703 TYSGSDG
+703 TFSGSDG

>member
-1 MLGRFDRHILRQG
+1 MGDNKIRYLDHVFGEEDDIKKGNCYLVGTLLGDSLSINTLEFDVESDDSTLTQFKRNDPVIYEH
-14 AKEGADMNQ
+14 
-23 LVYNGKTFYQ
+23 NGKQ
-33 KDIFSG
+33 I
-39 NVHIAM
+39 
-45 SLRSSSLEVN
+45 
-55 TLSAEA
+55 
-61 RDPDG
+61 
-66 VFIGFARNTPLKWIY
+66 
-81 NGAQRGIFYLQEV
+81 GIFYVQNI
-94 ERVGPNRYSLYATS
+94 ERIGATTYSFS
-108 AIGILT
+108 AVSALGILA
-114 EGQHYGGIYTGQ
+114 EGKHYGGIYTGQ
-126 TAQEVIASICGTVPF
+126 TVAEILPDICGTVPYE
-141 SIQNKYADVKLYGWL
+141 IKTNLTEIKLYGWL
-156 PVATQR
+156 PIASPR
-162 DNLVQVLIAIGAWIK
+162 DNLAQVLFAIGAVIK
-177 TDLDGVLRIES
+177 TDLGGVLRIES
-188 LWDGISGNINE
+188 LWDGISGELTQNQMYE
-199 DYMLVGAKAPETAK
+199 GPSVKYDSAV
-213 ITQVVVTEH
+213 TQVVVTEH

-356 GVTACLESVDINLSN
+356 GVTACLESADINLSN

-383 VPPKPETGYITERAV
+383 VPPKPETGYITERVV

-403 RWKKPAGVTRIEYV
+403 TWKKPAGVTRIEYV

-563 ENSSNDGF
+563 ENSTAQDGF
-571 YFTPSTGVTDEDG
+571 HFTPSTGVTDEDG
-584 AFWAGGTTKTQG
+584 TFWAGGTTKTKG
-596 NTEPPKLTG
+596 NTEPPKLDG
-605 DGDSISFNGS
+605 DGDQISFNGS

-633 AAGAAGIDG
+633 AAGAAGKNG

-696 SSIGIAG
+696 SSIGAAG
-703 TYSGSDG
+703 TFSGSDG
-710 SPVGSYNLSSTTAD
+710 APVGSYNLSSTTAD

-749 KETQNGPI
+749 KETQNGPV

>member
-1 MLGRFDRHILRQG
+1 MGNNKIRYLDHVFGEEDDIKKGNCYLVGTLLGDSLSINTLEFDVESDDSTLTQFKRNDPVIYEH
-14 AKEGADMNQ
+14 
-23 LVYNGKTFYQ
+23 NGKQ
-33 KDIFSG
+33 I
-39 NVHIAM
+39 
-45 SLRSSSLEVN
+45 
-55 TLSAEA
+55 
-61 RDPDG
+61 
-66 VFIGFARNTPLKWIY
+66 
-81 NGAQRGIFYLQEV
+81 GIFYVQNI
-94 ERVGPNRYSLYATS
+94 ERIGATTYSFS
-108 AIGILT
+108 AVSALGILA
-114 EGQHYGGIYTGQ
+114 EGKHYGGIYTGQ
-126 TAQEVIASICGTVPF
+126 TVAEILPGICGTVPYEIK
-141 SIQNKYADVKLYGWL
+141 SNLKEIKLYGWL
-156 PVATQR
+156 PIASPR
-162 DNLVQVLIAIGAWIK
+162 DNLAQVLFAIGAVIK
-177 TDLDGVLRIES
+177 TDLGGVLRIES
-188 LWDGISGNINE
+188 LWDGISGELTQNQMYEGPSVKYNST
-199 DYMLVGAKAPETAK
+199 V
-213 ITQVVVTEH
+213 TQVVVTEH
-222 QYVEGGEETKLFEG
+222 QYAEGGEETKLFEG

-241 DIITFNSPM
+241 DIITFSSPM

-356 GVTACLESVDINLSN
+356 GVTACLESADINLSN

-383 VPPKPETGYITERAV
+383 VPPKPETGYITERVV

-403 RWKKPAGVTRIEYV
+403 TWKKPAGVTRIEYV

-444 LLGINTRY
+444 VLGINTRY

-584 AFWAGGTTKTQG
+584 TFWAGGTTKTQG
-596 NTEPPKLTG
+596 NTEPPKLDG
-605 DGDSISFNGS
+605 DGDSASFTGS

-623 EVSYALGSGA
+623 QVSYALGSGA

-767 KLGRRFVV
+767 KLGRRIVV

>member
-1 MLGRFDRHILRQG
+1 MWNNKIRYLDHVFGEEDDIKKGNCYLVGTLLGDSLSINTLEFDVESDDSTLTQFKRNAPVIYEH
-14 AKEGADMNQ
+14 
-23 LVYNGKTFYQ
+23 NGKQ
-33 KDIFSG
+33 IS
-39 NVHIAM
+39 
-45 SLRSSSLEVN
+45 
-55 TLSAEA
+55 
-61 RDPDG
+61 
-66 VFIGFARNTPLKWIY
+66 
-81 NGAQRGIFYLQEV
+81 IFYVQNI
-94 ERVGPNRYSLYATS
+94 ERIGATTYSFS
-108 AIGILT
+108 AVSALGILA
-114 EGQHYGGIYTGQ
+114 EGKHYGGIYTGQ
-126 TAQEVIASICGTVPF
+126 TVAEILPGICGTVPYE
-141 SIQNKYADVKLYGWL
+141 IKTNLTEIKLYGWL
-156 PVATQR
+156 PIASPR
-162 DNLVQVLIAIGAWIK
+162 DNLAQVLFSIGAVIK
-177 TDLDGVLRIES
+177 TDLGGVLRIES
-188 LWDGISGNINE
+188 LWDGISGELTQNQMYE
-199 DYMLVGAKAPETAK
+199 GPSVKYDSAV
-213 ITQVVVTEH
+213 TQVVVTEH

-356 GVTACLESVDINLSN
+356 GVTACLESADINLSN

-383 VPPKPETGYITERAV
+383 VPPKPETGYITERVV

-452 SGKHPGEGGKGGEGG
+452 SDKHPGEGGKGGEGG

-551 GGDGAGTTAEDR
+551 GGDGAGTTAENR

-571 YFTPSTGVTDEDG
+571 HFTPSTGVTDEDG
-584 AFWAGGTTKTQG
+584 TFWPGGTTKTRD
-596 NTEPPKLTG
+596 NTEPPKLDG
-605 DGDSISFNGS
+605 DGDQASFNGD

-633 AAGAAGIDG
+633 AAGAAGKNG

-696 SSIGIAG
+696 SSIGAAG
-703 TYSGSDG
+703 TFSGSDG
-710 SPVGSYNLSSTTAD
+710 APVGSYNLSSTTAD

-749 KETQNGPI
+749 KETQNGPV

>member
-1 MLGRFDRHILRQG
+1 MGNNKIRYLDHVFGEEDDIKKGNCYLVGTLLGDSLSINTLEFDVESDDSTLTQFKRNDPVIYEH
-14 AKEGADMNQ
+14 
-23 LVYNGKTFYQ
+23 NGKQ
-33 KDIFSG
+33 I
-39 NVHIAM
+39 
-45 SLRSSSLEVN
+45 
-55 TLSAEA
+55 
-61 RDPDG
+61 
-66 VFIGFARNTPLKWIY
+66 
-81 NGAQRGIFYLQEV
+81 GIFYVQNI
-94 ERVGPNRYSLYATS
+94 ERIGATTYSFS
-108 AIGILT
+108 AVSALGILA
-114 EGQHYGGIYTGQ
+114 EGKHYGGIYTGQ
-126 TAQEVIASICGTVPF
+126 TVAEILPDICGTVPYE
-141 SIQNKYADVKLYGWL
+141 IKTNLTEIKLYGWL
-156 PVATQR
+156 PIASPR
-162 DNLVQVLIAIGAWIK
+162 DNLAQVLFAIGAVIK
-177 TDLDGVLRIES
+177 TDLGGVLRIES
-188 LWDGISGNINE
+188 LWDGISGELTQNQMYE
-199 DYMLVGAKAPETAK
+199 GPSVKYDSAV
-213 ITQVVVTEH
+213 TQVVVTEH

-250 YELVADGFSILE
+250 YELIADGFSILE

-356 GVTACLESVDINLSN
+356 GVTACLESADINLSN

-383 VPPKPETGYITERAV
+383 VPPKPETGYITERVV

-403 RWKKPAGVTRIEYV
+403 TWKKPAGVTRIEYV

-467 APGHGGKIYRGEMDL
+467 AAGHGGKIYRGEMDL

-584 AFWAGGTTKTQG
+584 TFWAGGTTKTQG
-596 NTEPPKLTG
+596 NTEPPKLDG
-605 DGDSISFNGS
+605 DGDSASFTGS

-623 EVSYALGSGA
+623 QVSYALGSGA

-767 KLGRRFVV
+767 KLGRRIVV